1 MTAKSKKRRDRKKP
15 ESTMFVRL
23 GKYLKRERELKG
35 LTQGQIEE
43 AIGLAASRISAI
55 EVRGGNPGL
64 ANLGRWLQAMEIG
77 PASFGW
83 RYERFCN
90 DQPLAPLQ
98 SEAHVK
104 DIVRG
109 TLVEVLQELTDIARE
124 REMKRAETAA
134 KTEPEIEPK
143 IEPKIEPETGEE
155 KKSGGG

>member
-1 MTAKSKKRRDRKKP
+1 MTAKRTKRRARKKP

-55 EVRGGNPGL
+55 EVRGGHPGL

-98 SEAHVK
+98 SEAQVK
-104 DIVRG
+104 DIVRS
-109 TLVEVLQELTDIARE
+109 TVVDVLQELTDIARE

-134 KTEPEIEPK
+134 KTGPENGP
-143 IEPKIEPETGEE
+143 GNEE
-155 KKSGGG
+155 AKKSDGG